1 MAGMSTAKRKSQRDA
16 TAAAAVSAPGMGRA
30 KRFAINSF
38 VIFHIVVIS
47 LWAIPFGGAL
57 AADCKNFVIPYL
69 RWSGLFQTWDM
80 FSPSPKS
87 VNSYIEAVVIY
98 RDDSSETWT
107 FPRMEQLSFTE
118 RYFKERYRKFEEN
131 LPVENYSLLM
141 PDAARYVA
149 RMKSTAANPV
159 ETVMLVDWWS
169 RIPPAANANTA
180 AAPPE
185 AHVFFTYRVQPED
198 LK

>member
-1 MAGMSTAKRKSQRDA
+1 MSGMGKPSKAPQKRIEPNP
-16 TAAAAVSAPGMGRA
+16 VPEMGRA
-30 KRFAINSF
+30 KRIAINTF
-38 VIFHIVVIS
+38 LIFHIVVIS
-47 LWAIPFGGAL
+47 IWAIPFGGAL
-57 AADCKNFVIPYL
+57 FTDCRDFVRPYL

-98 RDDSSETWT
+98 KDDSSETWT
-107 FPRMEQLSFTE
+107 FPRMEQLSYTQ

-131 LPVENYSLLM
+131 LPDENYSLLW

-149 RMKSTAANPV
+149 RMKSSGANPV
-159 ETVMLVDWWS
+159 VTVMLVDWWA
-169 RIPPAANANTA
+169 RIPPAFNSDAVKIAHDAN
-180 AAPPE
+180 
-185 AHVFFTYRVQPED
+185 VFFTYQVQPGD